1 MCGRF
6 AFSCGGRRRQQSN
19 KSDLPAAPA
28 ARPAFSLEEECKGH
42 AAVGIGGQAQRPVVQ
57 LHDAPRYAQPD
68 ARSAGLGRE
77 ERRENIVG
85 DFSGDRPAVVAD
97 VDPYGLVGCDARRDS
112 DAAFAASVHRLSG
125 ILQQVHYHLLDQPL
139 TGIDQQI
146 GRLDIEPDPIGCP
159 RQQHGPFKYPTYL
172 EGRFLRPGNACEVNL
187 LKIPDATDIEHKLD
201 YAITLINSL
210 PKYVDDA
217 PVDVKMKL
225 VSSMF
230 PEKLLF
236 DGKSYR
242 TDTFNEVLS
251 LIYQQTNLF
260 RGNKTNNSSDFS
272 NELLSVPRTRL
283 ELART
288 NVHYPLKVACL
299 PISPPGLFKTG
310 RGVRDRTLGACY
322 RNTWFRSAN
331 IDRILLSAKF
341 STVFSEKILSLHR

>member
-1 MCGRF
+1 MM
-6 AFSCGGRRRQQSN
+6 RRDTLNPMPDPQG
-19 KSDLPAAPA
+19 L
-28 ARPAFSLEEECKGH
+28 
-42 AAVGIGGQAQRPVVQ
+42 VVKNGVKI
-57 LHDAPRYAQPD
+57 LSKT
-68 ARSAGLGRE
+68 SAGIAPPLLL
-77 ERRENIVG
+77 
-85 DFSGDRPAVVAD
+85 D

-159 RQQHGPFKYPTYL
+159 RQQHGPFKHPTYL
-172 EGRFLRPGNACEVNL
+172 EGRFLRPGDACEVDS

-201 YAITLINSL
+201 YAITLINNL

-251 LIYQQTNLF
+251 FIYQQTNLL

-288 NVHYPLKVACL
+288 
-299 PISPPGLFKTG
+299 
-310 RGVRDRTLGACY
+310 
-322 RNTWFRSAN
+322 
-331 IDRILLSAKF
+331 
-341 STVFSEKILSLHR
+341 